1 MEKPDESKWAKLC
14 ATCLEK
20 VGQEHRFMYQA
31 VAQALCDGCGERR
44 AVTWIERDRWE
55 ALRGQAGDR

>member
-31 VAQALCDGCGERR
+31 VAQAPP
-44 AVTWIERDRWE
+44 A
-55 ALRGQAGDR
+55 